1 MIATSLRRTALLAVL
16 GLLAFPAGTTAAES
30 SHPLAAAGSTSA
42 DTAQCVD
49 ARTLD
54 LRRIL
59 PPPPAAGSP
68 QERAELDVLLRIEAH
83 RTPRQTDR
91 ARKDAELNILGFAD
105 ALGARPGALTAARLP
120 LTLALFRRV
129 SADEFAVI
137 NPAKREFGRPRPFT
151 VEPRLHP
158 VVAPPRSPS
167 YPSGHSTWA
176 YTTALVLGDMV
187 PERRQQLLARAAEY
201 AYDRNVA
208 GVHYP
213 SDVEAGRL
221 AGTALAALLF
231 ACQPFDKEEAA
242 ARAELRSALGRD

>member
-1 MIATSLRRTALLAVL
+1 MTVTSLRRTALLAVL
-16 GLLAFPAGTTAAES
+16 CLLAFSAGTPAAES
-30 SHPLAAAGSTSA
+30 SRPLPAAGSTPA

-83 RTPRQTDR
+83 RTPRQTER
-91 ARKDAELNILGFAD
+91 ARKDARLDILGFAD
-105 ALGARPGALTAARLP
+105 ALGGRPGALTMARLP
-120 LTLALFRRV
+120 LTLALFRHV
-129 SADEFAVI
+129 SADEFAVVDA
-137 NPAKREFGRPRPFT
+137 AKREFSRPRPFT

-158 VVAPPRSPS
+158 VVAPPHSPS

-231 ACQPFDKEEAA
+231 ACQPFDAEEAA
-242 ARAELRSALGRD
+242 SRAELRSALGLN

>member
-1 MIATSLRRTALLAVL
+1 MTVTSLRRTALISALC
-16 GLLAFPAGTTAAES
+16 LLAFSAGTPAAET
-30 SHPLAAAGSTSA
+30 SHPLPAAGSTPA

-68 QERAELDVLLRIEAH
+68 EERAELDVLLRIEAH

-91 ARKDAELNILGFAD
+91 ARRDAKLNILGFAD
-105 ALGARPGALTAARLP
+105 ALGARPGALTTAGLP
-120 LTLALFRRV
+120 LTLALFRHV
-129 SADEFAVI
+129 SADEFAIVDA
-137 NPAKREFGRPRPFT
+137 AKSEFGRPRPFT

-158 VVAPPRSPS
+158 VVAPPQSPS

-187 PERRQQLLARAAEY
+187 PERRRQLLVRAGEY

-213 SDVEAGRL
+213 SDVEAGKL
-221 AGTALAALLF
+221 AGTALATLLLT
-231 ACQPFDKEEAA
+231 CQPFESEEAA
-242 ARAELRSALGRD
+242 ARVELRSALGLH